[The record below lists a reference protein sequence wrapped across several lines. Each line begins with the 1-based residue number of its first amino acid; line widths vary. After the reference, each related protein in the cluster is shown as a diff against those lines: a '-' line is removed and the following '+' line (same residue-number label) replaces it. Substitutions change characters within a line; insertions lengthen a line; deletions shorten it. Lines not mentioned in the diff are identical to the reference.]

1 MPPAAS
7 PPRPGARSAQDELLA
22 DPTITGIAESHGKTP
37 AQVVLRW
44 HLQLGHVAVA
54 KPVSPVRVR
63 ESIDL
68 LDFELCH
75 RELAAIADLG
85 RDRQVLLR

>member
-1 MPPAAS
+1 VLS
-7 PPRPGARSAQDELLA
+7 RV
-22 DPTITGIAESHGKTP
+22 AESHGKTP

-44 HLQLGHVAVA
+44 HLQLGHVAVVRPA
-54 KPVSPVRVR
+54 SPARVR
-63 ESIDL
+63 ESVDL
-68 LDFELCH
+68 FDFELCH